1 MYAND
6 LLQALAL
13 IAGLGAMV
21 FVIVVVLVSLFAG
34 RLIVNKSAVF
44 VAVGVWILC
53 SVLFDLI
60 G

>member
-6 LLQALAL
+6 LLQTLAL

-21 FVIVVVLVSLFAG
+21 FIIVVVLVSLFAG

>member
-6 LLQALAL
+6 LIQVLAL
-13 IAGLGAMV
+13 IVGLGAMV
-21 FVIVVVLVSLFAG
+21 FAIVVLISSLIAG
-34 RLIVNKSAVF
+34 RFIASKSTIS

-53 SVLFDLI
+53 SVLFDMF

>member
-21 FVIVVVLVSLFAG
+21 FAVVVVLVSLLAG
-34 RLIVNKSAVF
+34 RLIVNKSTLF